1 MANKWWNLPANNT
14 ELFNMAKSTFDGLG
28 DWIKKVDKKATLDNI
43 TERMIELAR
52 YDDWHRS
59 MDRNYKT
66 PLAIEELWNEYKS
79 TLKSVGWKMDE
90 VRAKYYQR
98 YPTKEMEARDKAG
111 QMLNGRFY
119 DILWNSP
126 TQGGN
131 ARLYF
136 NSPIGWD
143 YYWFNLSWAKLDN
156 LDIDSKIK
164 QATENGDKATVKE
177 LNKIKSGKT
186 PYSSW
191 NIQSYT
197 IYGFVAPEDA
207 PNKNWVQSKP
217 KLIPWDPYAWWM
229 DENNLYVVNLKTKE
243 SNKYPKKIN
252 VWDTT
257 DVDNVS
263 RFKDIVSTFT
273 NNYYKWD
280 TTVPVL
286 NSLYDE
292 EDYAHYQ
299 WVPYE
304 KEVPTASRRTRVPS
318 SRGTRK
324 LY

>member
-28 DWIKKVDKKATLDNI
+28 DWIKKVDEKATLDEI

-52 YDDWHRS
+52 YDDWNKSMSRS
-59 MDRNYKT
+59 YVT
-66 PLAIEELWNEYKS
+66 PRVIEDLWNDYKK

-98 YPTKEMEARDKAG
+98 YPTKEMQARDKAG
-111 QMLNGRFY
+111 QMLNGWSY
-119 DILWNSP
+119 DVLWNSP

-136 NSPIGWD
+136 DGPIDWN

-164 QATENGDKATVKE
+164 QATEKWDKATVKA
-177 LNKIKSGKT
+177 LNSIKNGKT

-191 NIQSYT
+191 NIQDYT
-197 IYGFVAPEDA
+197 IYWFIAPEDA
-207 PNKNWVQSKP
+207 PNKNWVHAP
-217 KLIPWDPYAWWM
+217 AKLVSWDPYVWWM
-229 DENNLYVVNLKTKE
+229 DNDNLYVVNLKTKE

-252 VWDTT
+252 VWKST
-257 DVDNVS
+257 DVNNVD
-263 RFKDIVSTFT
+263 RFKNIVSTFT
-273 NNYYKWD
+273 SNYYKWD

-286 NSLYDE
+286 DSLYDE
-292 EDYAHYQ
+292 EDYAHFQ
-299 WVPYE
+299 WIPYTGDVSTYSE
-304 KEVPTASRRTRVPS
+304 RTRVPS
-318 SRGTRK
+318 SNGIRK